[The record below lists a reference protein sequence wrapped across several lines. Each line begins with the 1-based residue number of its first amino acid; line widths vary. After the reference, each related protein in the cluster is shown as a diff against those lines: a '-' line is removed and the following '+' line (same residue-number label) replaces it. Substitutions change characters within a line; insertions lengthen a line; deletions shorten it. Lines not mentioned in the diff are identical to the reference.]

1 MNGGVSDATLWAA
14 ILSLGLGTFLV
25 RWSFIGALGGRTLP
39 DWATRLLRYVPVTV
53 IPALVA
59 PMVAWPKATGGEPDP
74 VRVAAAFAAL
84 AVGAVTRNAIAAIVV
99 GMAVIWSA
107 TALGI

>member
-14 ILSLGLGTFLV
+14 ILSLGVGTFLI
-25 RWSFIGALGGRTLP
+25 RWSFIGALGGRELP
-39 DWATRLLRYVPVTV
+39 LWAARLLRYVPVTV

-74 VRVAAAFAAL
+74 VRICAAAAAL
-84 AVGAVTRNAIAAIVV
+84 AVGAVTRNAIAAIFV
-99 GMAVIWSA
+99 GMAVVW
-107 TALGI
+107 GGGWMGF